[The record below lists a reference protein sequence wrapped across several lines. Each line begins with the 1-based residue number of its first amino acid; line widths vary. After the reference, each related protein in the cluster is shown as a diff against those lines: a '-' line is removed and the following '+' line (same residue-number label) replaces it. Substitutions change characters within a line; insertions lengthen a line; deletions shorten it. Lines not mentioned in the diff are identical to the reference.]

1 MYILTALRVG
11 IDNKKDN
18 LAASVLLKLRSLE
31 AEIII
36 PDLLTP
42 GTKDNIWKNPIN
54 RALLK
59 LRSLSIFLFSAL
71 KSDKYKITPKIK
83 VVHPIISIFLGYQL
97 DQI

>member
-1 MYILTALRVG
+1 MLYMLTAPRVG

-71 KSDKYKITPKIK
+71 RSDRYKITPKIK
-83 VVHPIISIFLGYQL
+83 VVHPIT
-97 DQI
+97 

>member
-1 MYILTALRVG
+1 MLYILIALRVG

-42 GTKDNIWKNPIN
+42 GTKDNI
-54 RALLK
+54 
-59 LRSLSIFLFSAL
+59 
-71 KSDKYKITPKIK
+71 
-83 VVHPIISIFLGYQL
+83 
-97 DQI
+97 